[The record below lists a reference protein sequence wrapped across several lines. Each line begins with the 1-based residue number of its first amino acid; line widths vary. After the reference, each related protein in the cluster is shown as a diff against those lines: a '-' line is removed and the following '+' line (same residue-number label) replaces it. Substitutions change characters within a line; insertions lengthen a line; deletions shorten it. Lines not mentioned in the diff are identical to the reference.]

1 MTIRRRT
8 PVMTRAF
15 TLIELLVVVA
25 VIAIVAGMVLPSLAR
40 AKAKAGAVQCMNNN
54 RQLMLGWTLYA
65 GDFDDRL
72 PYNLGSD
79 ASRTK
84 APERSNRNWINN
96 VMDWELTPDNTN
108 RAAIE
113 ISPLAR
119 YTGNSAAIYRCP
131 SDRVLSDIQ
140 RRAGWIARSRSI
152 SMNAM
157 VGNPGALLYGKINQN
172 NPEYVQFLRMS
183 DFRNPAAIFVFL
195 DEHPD
200 SINDAYFLN
209 LPDSPD
215 WVDLPASYHNGAGT
229 FAFADG
235 HSEIHRWT
243 DPSTRPPSLP
253 DSANLPFAVPPSA
266 RPDFAWV
273 RDRTS
278 LER

>member
-1 MTIRRRT
+1 M
-8 PVMTRAF
+8 PKAF

-25 VIAIVAGMVLPSLAR
+25 VIAILAGMVLPGLAKAR
-40 AKAKAGAVQCMNNN
+40 AKASAVQCMNNN

-108 RAAIE
+108 RAMIE

-140 RRAGWIARSRSI
+140 RRAGWSARTRSI

-172 NPEYVQFLRMS
+172 NPGYVQFLRMS

-209 LPDSPD
+209 LPDSSD
-215 WVDLPASYHNGAGT
+215 WDANHCA
-229 FAFADG
+229 
-235 HSEIHRWT
+235 
-243 DPSTRPPSLP
+243 
-253 DSANLPFAVPPSA
+253 SANDAPRMHYL
-266 RPDFAWV
+266 
-273 RDRTS
+273 
-278 LER
+278 